1 MYGTKKLCTLAFR
14 LSNRERWYKRFLTMP
29 SINGR
34 KRWAP
39 EETLPSIDQVMGH
52 WIVELLLILFCVD
65 YYCDRIVDICRNWRV
80 DKSFWATHFTHGG
93 AGQVDWSLGTRWMDI
108 QWYVRWGREI
118 KWMVAKSRLML
129 HGPRFVLSCLVSF
142 DDYHDLP
149 GWLDQSVSSRCIPL
163 GPPYMFHLKLG

>member
-39 EETLPSIDQVMGH
+39 EETLRV
-52 WIVELLLILFCVD
+52 LIKL
-65 YYCDRIVDICRNWRV
+65 
-80 DKSFWATHFTHGG
+80 WATELSSFCWFCFVWITTAIGLWVFVVIGEWTSPFRLHTLHT
-93 AGQVDWSLGTRWMDI
+93 VVL
-108 QWYVRWGREI
+108 VRWFDIWELVEWTFNGMSDGGREI

-129 HGPRFVLSCLVSF
+129 HGPRFVLSRLVLSLSTTTTI
-142 DDYHDLP
+142 YLA
-149 GWLDQSVSSRCIPL
+149 GWLAGSVSE
-163 GPPYMFHLKLG
+163 